1 MMTPLHSQLLRSAV
15 VAATCLASIWTANS
29 ARAASI
35 GAVLGLNRGAIGGDA
50 PLNTE
55 YGGKTGLLGGVQAEI
70 GLGDEIS
77 LSLQPMYVRRGTSL
91 TAADSVETSGE
102 RETELTLD
110 YVALPV
116 VVKFNAARGRTYV
129 AGGLDVAFLTAAR
142 LTGEGLDEDV
152 KSSFE
157 DLDVGAL
164 LGFGVVFPAGRVR
177 LPIELRYVQGLV
189 NLSGDSASGAIA
201 DLPDRFHSS
210 GWQLTAG
217 ILLPLGGK
225 H

>member
-1 MMTPLHSQLLRSAV
+1 MMPPLGSHLLRSAV
-15 VAATCLASIWTANS
+15 AAVTCLACIWSAHP
-29 ARAASI
+29 ARAASV
-35 GAVLGLNRGAIGGDA
+35 GAVLGLNRSGIGGDA
-50 PLNTE
+50 PQNTE
-55 YGGKTGLLGGVQAEI
+55 YGGQTGLLGGVQAEI

-91 TAADSVETSGE
+91 MAADSVEASGE
-102 RETELTLD
+102 REAELTLD

-129 AGGLDVAFLTAAR
+129 AGGLDIAFLTAAR
-142 LTGEGLDEDV
+142 VTGEGLDEDV
-152 KSSFE
+152 KSSLE
-157 DLDVGAL
+157 GIDVGAL

-201 DLPDRFHSS
+201 DLPERFHSS
-210 GWQLTAG
+210 GWQFTAG
-217 ILLPLGGK
+217 ILFPLGGK